1 VRSSYQ
7 RAYSSYSFRV
17 GRVGAFKD
25 VLITSLFRIT
35 INYSRKMNLYLQ
47 DLQPVRVPPTL
58 QESREGGHPHGSG
71 KAPSRVVN
79 IYTPIVYS
87 FYYDYNYN
95 TN

>member
-1 VRSSYQ
+1 
-7 RAYSSYSFRV
+7 
-17 GRVGAFKD
+17 
-25 VLITSLFRIT
+25 
-35 INYSRKMNLYLQ
+35 MNLYLQ